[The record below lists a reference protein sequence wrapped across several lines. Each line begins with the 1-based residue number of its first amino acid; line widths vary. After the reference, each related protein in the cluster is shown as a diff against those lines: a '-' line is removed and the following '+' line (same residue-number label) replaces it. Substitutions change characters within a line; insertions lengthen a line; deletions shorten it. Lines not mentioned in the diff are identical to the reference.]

1 MAEDLHSYETLV
13 LCRRLYHRGGAATP
27 CTVPSQLHKPVAEGN
42 PMSEQQIVGEQ
53 VAGRAASVRR
63 DLLRLSGNIS
73 HSVFD
78 LADLLFEAREGNYY
92 AGWGFSSLAE
102 YAKVELGL
110 KQRKAEY
117 MVRIVRVM
125 KSVGLKRSQYE
136 PCGISKLRD
145 IATLNPEASYWNTES
160 KASEPLDEHIVRL
173 VLDHDKLTVE
183 ATHDEVLRLQGRTG
197 PDSPVTRSTTYP
209 KSVWENI
216 IKPARE
222 LARQMLGSAGRD
234 EEGQGKEYSDAACD
248 EVIFADFLA
257 DPNHGPE
264 PLDTETEESATI
276 VIPTEGQ

>member
-1 MAEDLHSYETLV
+1 
-13 LCRRLYHRGGAATP
+13 
-27 CTVPSQLHKPVAEGN
+27 VAMN
-42 PMSEQQIVGEQ
+42 EQVIVGESI
-53 VAGRAASVRR
+53 AGRAASVRR
-63 DLLRLSGNIS
+63 DLLLLSSSINRSI
-73 HSVFD
+73 FD
-78 LADLLFEAREGNYY
+78 FGDLLYEVRENNYY
-92 AGWGFSSLAE
+92 AAWGFSSLAE
-102 YAKVELGL
+102 YAKHELNL

-117 MVRIVRVM
+117 LVRIVRVM
-125 KSVGLKRSQYE
+125 KAVGLKRSQYE
-136 PCGISKLRD
+136 SCGISKLRD
-145 IATLNPEASYWNTES
+145 IVTLNPEASYWNTDS
-160 KASEPLDEHIVRL
+160 KVSEPLDEHIVRL

-264 PLDTETEESATI
+264 PFDTETEESATI
-276 VIPTEGQ
+276 VIPTEGA

>member
-1 MAEDLHSYETLV
+1 MQRGLERQRPGVSVNETVIL
-13 LCRRLYHRGGAATP
+13 
-27 CTVPSQLHKPVAEGN
+27 
-42 PMSEQQIVGEQ
+42 GEQ
-53 VAGRAASVRR
+53 IAGRAASVRR
-63 DLLRLSGNIS
+63 DLLRLSGDIS

-78 LADLLFEAREGNYY
+78 LGDLLWEARENNYY
-92 AGWGFSSLAE
+92 AAWGFSSLAE
-102 YAKVELGL
+102 YAKHELNL

-117 MVRIVRVM
+117 LVRIVRVM
-125 KSVGLKRSQYE
+125 KAVGLKRSQYE
-136 PCGISKLRD
+136 SCGISKLRD
-145 IATLNPEASYWNTES
+145 IATLNPEASFWNIDE
-160 KASEPLDEHIVRL
+160 KKSEDMTEHIVRL

-264 PLDTETEESATI
+264 PFDTEEEVGTI
-276 VIPTEGQ
+276 NIPTEEI